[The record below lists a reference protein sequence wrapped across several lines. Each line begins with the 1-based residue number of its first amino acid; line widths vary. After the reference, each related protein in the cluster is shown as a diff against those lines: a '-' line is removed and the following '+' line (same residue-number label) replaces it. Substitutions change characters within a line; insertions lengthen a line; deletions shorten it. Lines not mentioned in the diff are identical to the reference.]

1 MAVGKDAASSKYYV
15 SSCAHV
21 YNQIKKL
28 HTDGVG
34 AVLPG
39 AYLDPSVHGVAIG
52 FSSGEGGPIRWL
64 ENAAGVACVTR
75 VVVTMPVRL
84 PASCAPSRTVP
95 AGLYDAG
102 APTPKSRIGTSA
114 ITWLSVRNPV
124 AYAVAPAAESVTIEF
139 ALRVSHRP
147 TR

>member
-1 MAVGKDAASSKYYV
+1 MTSAYPSRLASAMRSRASARALPATELGSKCRRPPPKSTFN
-15 SSCAHV
+15 SSEYTC
-21 YNQIKKL
+21 
-28 HTDGVG
+28 
-34 AVLPG
+34 
-39 AYLDPSVHGVAIG
+39 SRAIS
-52 FSSGEGGPIRWL
+52 FSSSRSARWL

-102 APTPKSRIGTSA
+102 APTPKSRIGTSP